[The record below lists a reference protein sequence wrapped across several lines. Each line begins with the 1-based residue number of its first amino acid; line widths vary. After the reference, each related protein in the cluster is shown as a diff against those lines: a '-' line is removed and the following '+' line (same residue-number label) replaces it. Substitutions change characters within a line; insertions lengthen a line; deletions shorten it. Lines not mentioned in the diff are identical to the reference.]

1 MKTRMMTLCLV
12 LGTTCQ
18 AAEPTAAGTPPPSIS
33 ASIGMI
39 AFPAKGQTP
48 ENQRADESAC
58 YAWSQGQTGF
68 NPAAPAP
75 APAPAQAAAAPPPAA
90 AQPSGARVKGAV
102 RGAAAGAVIG
112 EVADNDAGQ
121 GAALGAT
128 AGVVSGG
135 RQNRQQQQAAQ
146 KQQQAAQKQAAEQQT
161 AQQQAARQQQM
172 ELFRKGF
179 AACMEPKGYTVR

>member
-1 MKTRMMTLCLV
+1 MKTRMMMLCLV
-12 LGTTCQ
+12 LGTTSQ
-18 AAEPTAAGTPPPSIS
+18 AAEPNVASTSSPSIS

-39 AFPAKGQTP
+39 AFPARGQTP
-48 ENQRADESAC
+48 ESQRADESAC

-75 APAPAQAAAAPPPAA
+75 APAQAATAPTPAA

-121 GAALGAT
+121 GAAIGAT
-128 AGVVSGG
+128 AGAVTGA

-146 KQQQAAQKQAAEQQT
+146 KQQQAAQKQAAEQQA

-172 ELFRKGF
+172 DLFRKGF